1 MTKIHNG
8 QTFLFGEAVPELK
21 RGALVFD
28 YFAGAGGASTGI
40 EQALGRSPDVA
51 INHCPNAVA
60 CHKLNHPNTD
70 HYQVDVWDVDPKRHL
85 PPGDVEMAW
94 FSPNCQHFSR
104 AKGGKPV
111 SKKIRGLAWVVVRVA
126 RERKPRVVFLEN
138 VAEFA
143 TWGPLDADGMPV
155 KAKAGQTFRAFVR
168 KLEGLGYA
176 VEHRVLNA
184 ADYGAPTLRKR
195 LVMIARR
202 DGKPIVWPDAT
213 HGPGRAHPYR
223 TAAECID
230 WTIPVPSIFDRPRP
244 LADAT
249 CKRLADGIM
258 RYVVNAQRPFI
269 APVGDGFLAH
279 TMKVKEGKKTD
290 GINDSDDGGCSHGH
304 PQRGCGRQGL
314 ESGHEEERKGRA
326 ETNASQGR
334 AHDEARL
341 PRGSCLDHG
350 SAVPGDS
357 APTCLDGASRSHPAR
372 FGHQPYRWEEDEQ
385 PSIEPGTGDTVG
397 EYPSL
402 IPRGFAIKEKH
413 RGRVGAAG
421 EGAEVGGQELRRNC
435 PGFGCDKNNGLQRIQ
450 MAAAFLTKFY
460 GTSVGAGVDAP
471 APTITGQGQHIGLV
485 AAFLTKYYSSS
496 NNGQPLT
503 EPMHTVVTKDRFGL
517 VTVLID
523 GETYAIVDIG
533 LRMLTPR
540 ELARAQ
546 GFEDSFQLVGT
557 QTEQVARI
565 GNSVSPPMV
574 RAVVAANI

>member
-51 INHCPNAVA
+51 IDHCPNAVA

-70 HYQVDVWDVDPKRHL
+70 HYQVDVWDVDPRRHL

-126 RERKPRVVFLEN
+126 RERKPRLIFLEN

-168 KLEGLGYA
+168 KLERLGYA

-269 APVGDGFLAH
+269 VPVKTHGGGGNGPSDIDAPLRTITASKRGEFALVAVWLAKHYGGVVGH
-279 TMKVKEGKKTD
+279 SV
-290 GINDSDDGGCSHGH
+290 
-304 PQRGCGRQGL
+304 
-314 ESGHEEERKGRA
+314 ERPLG
-326 ETNASQGR
+326 TITTV
-334 AHDEARL
+334 
-341 PRGSCLDHG
+341 DHH
-350 SAVPGDS
+350 SVVA
-357 APTCLDGASRSHPAR
+357 CH
-372 FGHQPYRWEEDEQ
+372 
-385 PSIEPGTGDTVG
+385 
-397 EYPSL
+397 
-402 IPRGFAIKEKH
+402 
-413 RGRVGAAG
+413 
-421 EGAEVGGQELRRNC
+421 
-435 PGFGCDKNNGLQRIQ
+435 
-450 MAAAFLTKFY
+450 LTKFY

-496 NNGQPLT
+496 NNGQTLT
-503 EPMHTVVTKDRFGL
+503 EPMHTIVTKDRFGL

-523 GETYAIVDIG
+523 GETYAIADIG

-565 GNSVSPPMV
+565 GNSVSPPMA